1 MFSSQLN
8 PSQAKFYV
16 HWMNNKELNFNIASE
31 AFFFEIIEKLK
42 KTNNLNRV
50 QSEEID
56 EFEIENKNN
65 KCISQFISNLTI

>member
-8 PSQAKFYV
+8 STQAKFYV

-50 QSEEID
+50 QSGEID
-56 EFEIENKNN
+56 EFEIENKNT
-65 KCISQFISNLTI
+65 KGTINYYF